1 MTTSGVVL
9 SPGETHQIRAA
20 WEVAFFAQ
28 ENQEMNEPPHIHVRS
43 GNGFASYLKSR
54 RAPG

>member
-28 ENQEMNEPPHIHVRS
+28 ETNEPPHIHVRS

-54 RAPG
+54 RAPGR